1 MFLSHLFV
9 EGESV
14 KPHLAPELDLQL
26 VSIVELDGAAVGRRV
41 LLDKESTELGE
52 EDRVAHTLQVVDVNV
67 RHPNVIHH
75 VETEYSEYDC
85 KKKTKIGHRPDT
97 ISQSMMNAELV
108 RTVTYY
114 KRQWTAS
121 PIPIK
126 LLYNPRDFNYR
137 A

>member
-1 MFLSHLFV
+1 MRGNENRVRQWYQRICSFLFEVTFVFEKICRLTKFLGEIIVIVFSHLFV

-26 VSIVELDGAAVGRRV
+26 VSIVELDGAVGV

-52 EDRVAHTLQVVDVNV
+52 EDRVAHALQVVDVNV

-85 KKKTKIGHRPDT
+85 KKNQNR
-97 ISQSMMNAELV
+97 S
-108 RTVTYY
+108 
-114 KRQWTAS
+114 
-121 PIPIK
+121 
-126 LLYNPRDFNYR
+126 
-137 A
+137 

>member
-1 MFLSHLFV
+1 MVPEIVFIFVRGPRDTHTHTHTFVFEKICRLTKLLGEIIKIVFFSHLFV
-9 EGESV
+9 EGEPV

-85 KKKTKIGHRPDT
+85 KKTK
-97 ISQSMMNAELV
+97 
-108 RTVTYY
+108 
-114 KRQWTAS
+114 
-121 PIPIK
+121 
-126 LLYNPRDFNYR
+126 
-137 A
+137 